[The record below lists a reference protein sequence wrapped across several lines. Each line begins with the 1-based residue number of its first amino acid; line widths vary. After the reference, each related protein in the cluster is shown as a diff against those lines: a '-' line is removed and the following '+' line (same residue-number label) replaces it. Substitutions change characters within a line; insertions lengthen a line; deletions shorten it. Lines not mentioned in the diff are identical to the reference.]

1 VAFLDSDDR
10 WLPGKLAAQRALL
23 AARTDLVCCFTDFRT
38 ADVDGRESSGGLAGW
53 LGGPTDFAAR
63 VALARP
69 LGTLAPTTGG
79 FAAAPTH
86 VGDFRAAAMRQNIVN
101 IGTVLARKALVG
113 PELGCATDLPTSEEI
128 PAVARMLAAGPA
140 GYLAVETL
148 VQHDHRGARLTGSG
162 RLVRQRVRVTL
173 LERVWSADPV
183 LRAGHAAELEALLR
197 AERIALAQL
206 LLAEGAVAEAR
217 DVLARLEHAPA
228 SLALLA
234 KLPVAAVSGALAVR
248 RRLRAVQR
256 RTLAL
261 LPWLS
266 LSG

>member
-1 VAFLDSDDR
+1 
-10 WLPGKLAAQRALL
+10 
-23 AARTDLVCCFTDFRT
+23 
-38 ADVDGRESSGGLAGW
+38 
-53 LGGPTDFAAR
+53 
-63 VALARP
+63 
-69 LGTLAPTTGG
+69 
-79 FAAAPTH
+79 
-86 VGDFRAAAMRQNIVN
+86 
-101 IGTVLARKALVG
+101 
-113 PELGCATDLPTSEEI
+113 
-128 PAVARMLAAGPA
+128 MLAAGPA
-140 GYLAVETL
+140 AYLAAETL
-148 VQHDHRGARLTGSG
+148 VQHDHRGTRLTGSG

-173 LERVWSADPV
+173 LERIWSADPA

-248 RRLRAVQR
+248 RRLRAAQR
-256 RTLAL
+256 RALAL